1 MKKIKKTLGLLF
13 ILLILSITAVFAD
26 APSLIARQVSG
37 VEAFNARSE
46 SLVSVS
52 LEKRTA
58 AKKKKTMAASSK
70 ETKTTQEK
78 KDDAETEIQKDG
90 SYTSK
95 DEVAAYIHL
104 YGELPGNYITKNEA
118 RDLGWV
124 SSKGNLDKVAP
135 GKSIGGDKFGN
146 YEKLLPTKK
155 GRQYYECDIDYEG
168 GTRNAK
174 RIIYSN
180 DGLIYY
186 TEDHYNT
193 FEQLY

>member
-58 AKKKKTMAASSK
+58 AKKKKTTAASSK

>member
-58 AKKKKTMAASSK
+58 AKKKKTTAASSK

-180 DGLIYY
+180 DGLIFY